1 MTGAMYAAVAGLKT
15 HMTALNVIG
24 NNISNVNTLGYK
36 AARYTFN
43 EALYTTSRSGSNG
56 TATMGGRNPAQIGYG
71 CSIGTI
77 DLDMSTKTF
86 SPTGIQLD
94 CMIDGDGF
102 FLVGDKTG
110 TGITTKNQL
119 QSMTLSRWGAFEV
132 KDGYLV
138 DGNGNVV
145 YGFLRTLNPGT
156 GDNAAKNPVT
166 DPDNQCSIAPILTAI
181 RIPMARSV
189 PKYKTDEQGNEIK
202 DEAGNPIPDG
212 QKYEL
217 YYPKVKTPTAGGTG
231 DTNTPQYSTVETSIP
246 PLHIDGAAD
255 EIPED
260 QGTMDQVDEDDT
272 VGWPVLSNL
281 AIDETGRLT
290 GMTQDKQQVVVGYVA
305 IAQVDSPNGV
315 THIDGQYYQAL
326 GGAGDVHVGTVG
338 GAVQFTPPA
347 AGADGT
353 TTNSP
358 YSTDIPVSGAG
369 DTKLVNGGLES
380 SGTDLATEI
389 SNMITIQRGY
399 QANTRIVT
407 VTDSMLEELVNM
419 KR

>member
-1 MTGAMYAAVAGLKT
+1 
-15 HMTALNVIG
+15 LNVIG
-24 NNISNVNTLGYK
+24 NNISNVNTVGYK

-56 TATMGGRNPAQIGYG
+56 TTVLGGRNPAQIGYG

-86 SPTGIQLD
+86 NPTGVQMD

-110 TGITTKNQL
+110 LGVTTKNQL
-119 QSMTLSRWGAFEV
+119 QSMTLSRLGNFEV

-138 DGNGNVV
+138 DGNGQVV
-145 YGFLRTLNPGT
+145 YGFLRTLKPGT
-156 GDNAAKNPVT
+156 GANNTGGGENPVT
-166 DPDNQCSIAPILTAI
+166 DPDSQCSICPVLTAI
-181 RIPMARSV
+181 RIPMARTEPTYNSEDMEMKDGKLV
-189 PKYKTDEQGNEIK
+189 PKANAKATGSKID
-202 DEAGNPIPDG
+202 
-212 QKYEL
+212 L
-217 YYPKVKTPTAGGTG
+217 YYPKVVNQTTGTG
-231 DTNTPQYSTVETSIP
+231 DDATKSTIIETSIP
-246 PLHIDGAAD
+246 PVYGEDGKLINDGTENGSTPTEEEIAAD
-255 EIPED
+255 D
-260 QGTMDQVDEDDT
+260 A
-272 VGWPVLSNL
+272 VGWPTLTNL
-281 AIDETGRLT
+281 AIDETGRIT
-290 GMTQDKQQVVVGYVA
+290 GMTQDKQSVVVGFVA

-315 THIDGQYYQAL
+315 THIDGRYFQAL

-338 GAVQFTPPA
+338 GAVQYSPPTP
-347 AGADGT
+347 GEDGKLPE
-353 TTNSP
+353 NLS
-358 YSTDIPVSGAG
+358 YYTDIPVLGAG